1 VNGEQQNAAEALA
14 EELGKASG
22 QAGLA
27 RVEQES
33 RQEQGQR
40 QEQPPEF
47 GQGGARGGVG
57 VGDETLGVESA
68 MELFALGRERIG
80 RVVAGQRELIDQAL
94 LTLLCG
100 GHALVEGVPGVA
112 KTLAV
117 KTLAR
122 FLSLAFQRVQ
132 GTPDMMPADILGTNV
147 FSPQTNAFAL
157 HKGPVFTQFLL
168 ADEINRM
175 PPRTQAALLEA
186 MEERQVTM
194 DREAH
199 ALDAYFTVF
208 ATQNPLEFE
217 GTYPLPEAQLD
228 RFLLKIRVGYPTLA
242 EERVVLERHHAS
254 AEGKPLA
261 QIEIEPIPFAVLARA
276 RAEVA
281 AVRVEPAL
289 FDYLL
294 AVVRR
299 TREWPAIALGASP
312 RAAAAL
318 LLVAKGYAA
327 RDGRDFMLPDDVKQ
341 AALPVLRHRLSLRPE
356 AELEGFDPDRVI
368 ADVLAATALP
378 K

>member
-1 VNGEQQNAAEALA
+1 MEEQETEIVTTQEAPAANSGVDAALQLF
-14 EELGKASG
+14 ELGRA
-22 QAGLA
+22 Q
-27 RVEQES
+27 
-33 RQEQGQR
+33 
-40 QEQPPEF
+40 
-47 GQGGARGGVG
+47 
-57 VGDETLGVESA
+57 
-68 MELFALGRERIG
+68 IG
-80 RVVAGQRELIDQAL
+80 RVIAGQSELVDQAL

-122 FLSLAFQRVQ
+122 FLQLQFQRVQ
-132 GTPDMMPADILGTNV
+132 GTPDMMPADILGTTV
-147 FSPQTNAFAL
+147 FSQRTNEFSL

-175 PPRTQAALLEA
+175 PPRTQAALLES

-194 DREAH
+194 DGEAH
-199 ALDAYFTVF
+199 KLDDFFTVF

-228 RFLLKIRVGYPTLA
+228 RFLLKIKVGYPTLA
-242 EERVVLERHHAS
+242 DEREVLERHHAS
-254 AEGKPLA
+254 HEAKDLERREMELVDFSLLVA
-261 QIEIEPIPFAVLARA
+261 ART
-276 RAEVA
+276 EVR

-299 TREWPAIALGASP
+299 TREWPTIALGASP

-318 LLVAKGYAA
+318 LLVAKAYAA
-327 RDGRDFMLPDDVKQ
+327 RDGRDFLIPDDVKQ
-341 AALPVLRHRLSLRPE
+341 AALPVLRHRLTLRPE

>member
-1 VNGEQQNAAEALA
+1 MPE
-14 EELGKASG
+14 
-22 QAGLA
+22 
-27 RVEQES
+27 
-33 RQEQGQR
+33 
-40 QEQPPEF
+40 PPEP
-47 GQGGARGGVG
+47 QIQ
-57 VGDETLGVESA
+57 SA
-68 MELFALGRERIG
+68 FQLFADGRVQIG
-80 RVVAGQRELIDQAL
+80 RIIAGQQQLIDQAL

-100 GHALVEGVPGVA
+100 GHALIEGVPGVA

-122 FLSLAFQRVQ
+122 FLALDFRRVQ
-132 GTPDMMPADILGTNV
+132 GTPDMMPADILGTSI
-147 FSPQTNAFAL
+147 FSPKTSEFSF

-175 PPRTQAALLEA
+175 PPRTQAALLES

-194 DREAH
+194 DGETH
-199 ALDAYFTVF
+199 PLDPYFTVF

-228 RFLLKIRVGYPTLA
+228 RFLIKIRVPYPALA
-242 EERVVLERHHAS
+242 DERSILERHHAS
-254 AEGKPLA
+254 VEPKDLELLPLEPVDASLLA
-261 QIEIEPIPFAVLARA
+261 QARREIR
-276 RAEVA
+276 

-294 AVVRR
+294 AIVRR
-299 TREWPAIALGASP
+299 TRDWPTIALGASP

-318 LLVAKGYAA
+318 LLVGKGYAA
-327 RDGRDFMLPDDVKQ
+327 REGRDFLIPDDVKL
-341 AALPVLRHRLSLRPE
+341 AAPPVLRHRLALRPE
-356 AELEGFDPDRVI
+356 AELEGFDTDRVI

>member
-1 VNGEQQNAAEALA
+1 VS
-14 EELGKASG
+14 ELEIRGD
-22 QAGLA
+22 
-27 RVEQES
+27 VEQ
-33 RQEQGQR
+33 
-40 QEQPPEF
+40 
-47 GQGGARGGVG
+47 V
-57 VGDETLGVESA
+57 SA
-68 MELFALGRERIG
+68 ALQLFERGREQIG
-80 RVVAGQRELIDQAL
+80 RVIAGQQELIEQAL

-122 FLSLAFQRVQ
+122 FLSLVFRRVQ
-132 GTPDMMPADILGTNV
+132 GTPDMMPADILGTTV
-147 FSPQTNAFAL
+147 FSPKTNEFSL

-175 PPRTQAALLEA
+175 PPRTQAALLES

-194 DREAH
+194 DGEAH

-228 RFLLKIRVGYPTLA
+228 RFLVKIKVGYPALA
-242 EERVVLERHHAS
+242 DERGILERHHAS
-254 AEGKPLA
+254 VEAKDLDSIA
-261 QIEIEPIPFAVLARA
+261 IEPVEFSLLAAARREIRAVK
-276 RAEVA
+276 
-281 AVRVEPAL
+281 VEPAI

-294 AVVRR
+294 AIVRR
-299 TREWPAIALGASP
+299 TREWPTVSLGASP
-312 RAAAAL
+312 RASAS
-318 LLVAKGYAA
+318 LLVVAKAYAA
-327 RDGRDFMLPDDVKQ
+327 RDGRDFLIPDDVKR
-341 AALPVLRHRLSLRPE
+341 AAVPVLRHRLVLRPE
-356 AELEGFDPDRVI
+356 AELEGFDTDRVV